1 MRISFLLPAFLA
13 LTLMGCDDEPAESS
27 APPEPPMQE
36 QQAPVPAEP
45 MPAEPMPTEPMPT
58 EPMPAEPAPAEPAE
72 EPAPAEDDYQQ

>member
-13 LTLMGCDDEPAESS
+13 LTLMGCDDEPAQPS
-27 APPEPPMQE
+27 APTPPPPMEQE
-36 QQAPVPAEP
+36 AP
-45 MPAEPMPTEPMPT
+45 MPAEPMPDEPVPEETMPS